1 MDSIQFPSGAGP
13 ARLAICPS
21 VKTTKFGDSMIG
33 KMRDIVDA
41 RLRLLTSAVDFLARD
56 DKTVRAGLSPFRR
69 TG

>member
-1 MDSIQFPSGAGP
+1 
-13 ARLAICPS
+13 
-21 VKTTKFGDSMIG
+21 MIG
-33 KMRDIVDA
+33 KMRDTVDA